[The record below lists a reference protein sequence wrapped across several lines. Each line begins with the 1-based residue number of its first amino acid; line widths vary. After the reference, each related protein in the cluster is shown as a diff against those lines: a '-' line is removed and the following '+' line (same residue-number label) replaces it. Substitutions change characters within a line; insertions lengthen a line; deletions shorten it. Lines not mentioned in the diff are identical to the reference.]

1 MRLKVDIIGLILIA
15 IGLVMLFNYLGYTDI
30 RVMDIIFSYWPLIL
44 IYIGIKMLFDR
55 TSKSEIIIG
64 ALLCFLGLGLLGNN
78 LNVFIFDIGYFIGL
92 IWPVA
97 MILIGLSLMYNPKQK
112 KQGSDYTKES
122 YKGDIPENDTTLNTK
137 TENLDSYNKGNK
149 SPKIKVNLT
158 KDSDYDGDYET
169 EPSFKEIH
177 TLLDDSFEELW
188 DIKDGSYTAFMGG
201 VELDISKARFLK
213 EEININLTAVMGG
226 VEILVPKDVKV
237 HCKGTAV
244 LGGLEFMGKES
255 GGVFS
260 NLTGDYI
267 PQIKSKGTI
276 FFNCNVL
283 MGEITINFK

>member
-15 IGLVMLFNYLGYTDI
+15 IGLIMLFNYLGYTDI
-30 RVMDIIFSYWPLIL
+30 RVMDILFSYWPLIL

-55 TSKSEIIIG
+55 SSKSEIIIG
-64 ALLCFLGLGLLGNN
+64 ALLCFLGLGLLGDN
-78 LNVFIFDIGYFIGL
+78 LNVFRFDIGYFIGL
-92 IWPVA
+92 IWPIA

-112 KQGSDYTKES
+112 KKGSDYSKES
-122 YKGDIPENDTTLNTK
+122 YKGDIPENDTILNTK
-137 TENLDSYNKGNK
+137 TENLDSYNKVNK

-169 EPSFKEIH
+169 ESSFKEIH
-177 TLLDDSFEELW
+177 TVLYDSFEELW

-201 VELDISKARFLK
+201 VELDISKAKFLK
-213 EEININLTAVMGG
+213 EEVNINLTAVMGG
-226 VEILVPKDVKV
+226 IEILVPRDVTI

-244 LGGLEFMGKES
+244 LGGLEFIGKES

>member
-15 IGLVMLFNYLGYTDI
+15 IGLIMLFNYLGYTDI
-30 RVMDIIFSYWPLIL
+30 RVMDILFSYWPLIL

-55 TSKSEIIIG
+55 SSKSEIIIG
-64 ALLCFLGLGLLGNN
+64 ALLCFLGLGLLGDN
-78 LNVFIFDIGYFIGL
+78 LNVFRFDIGYFIGL

-112 KQGSDYTKES
+112 KKVSGHSKNN
-122 YKGDIPENDTTLNTK
+122 YKGDILENKTTLNAKAET
-137 TENLDSYNKGNK
+137 LDSYNIENK

-169 EPSFKEIH
+169 ESSFKEIH
-177 TLLDDSFEELW
+177 TVLDDSFEELW
-188 DIKDGSYTAFMGG
+188 DIKDGSYTAFIGG
-201 VELDISKARFLK
+201 VELDISKAKFLK
-213 EEININLTAVMGG
+213 EEVNINLTAVMGG
-226 VEILVPKDVKV
+226 IEILVPRDVTI

-244 LGGLEFMGKES
+244 LGGLEFIGKES

>member
-15 IGLVMLFNYLGYTDI
+15 IGLIMLFNYLGYTDI
-30 RVMDIIFSYWPLIL
+30 RVMDILFSYWPLIL

-55 TSKSEIIIG
+55 SSKSEIIIG
-64 ALLCFLGLGLLGNN
+64 ALLCFLGLGLLGDN
-78 LNVFIFDIGYFIGL
+78 LNVFRFDIGYFIGL
-92 IWPVA
+92 IWPIA

-112 KQGSDYTKES
+112 KKGSDYSKES
-122 YKGDIPENDTTLNTK
+122 YKGDIPENDTILNTK
-137 TENLDSYNKGNK
+137 TENLDSYNKVNK

-169 EPSFKEIH
+169 ESSFKEIH
-177 TLLDDSFEELW
+177 TVLDDSFEELW

-201 VELDISKARFLK
+201 VELDISKAKFLK
-213 EEININLTAVMGG
+213 EEVNINLTAVMGG
-226 VEILVPKDVKV
+226 IEILVPRDVTI

>member
-1 MRLKVDIIGLILIA
+1 MKLKVDVVGLILIA
-15 IGLVMLFNYLGYTDI
+15 VGLVMLFNYLGYTDI

-55 TSKSEIIIG
+55 TSRSEIIIG
-64 ALLCFLGLGLLGNN
+64 AILCFLGIGLLGNN
-78 LNVFIFDIGYFIGL
+78 LNVFRFNVGYFIGL

-112 KQGSDYTKES
+112 KRSSDYSNES
-122 YKGDIPENDTTLNTK
+122 YKRDTPENYTTINTK
-137 TENLDSYNKGNK
+137 TEIFDSHNTENK
-149 SPKIKVNLT
+149 SPNIKVNLT
-158 KDSDYDGDYET
+158 KDSDYET
-169 EPSFKEIH
+169 ESSFKESH
-177 TLLDDSFEELW
+177 TVSESVYEELW

-201 VELDISKARFLK
+201 VELDISKARFSK
-213 EEININLTAVMGG
+213 EEVNINLTAVMGG

-237 HCKGTAV
+237 HCKGTAI
-244 LGGLEFMGKES
+244 LGGLEFIGKES